1 MLLSQIGEKYRLYLG
16 LFGEVVLGLSPALG
30 IFPSLQGDSVRPEL
44 GVKQLVSA
52 GECGIGIAWYMGRKF
67 IYQGSE
73 EA

>member
-1 MLLSQIGEKYRLYLG
+1 M
-16 LFGEVVLGLSPALG
+16 LGLSPALG

-73 EA
+73 EAWFLVEEKDTLGFHSV